1 MKNNKIKENQEQEL
15 DNIRHQI
22 EVTKLQLELE
32 QLKMELPIKV
42 DKEHIAELVARR
54 Y

>member
-32 QLKMELPIKV
+32 QLKMKIKLPIIDVKS
-42 DKEHIAELVARR
+42 IMNNLNG
-54 Y
+54 

>member
-22 EVTKLQLELE
+22 EVTKLKVELE
-32 QLKMELPIKV
+32 QLKMKLPIDIKSIMN
-42 DKEHIAELVARR
+42 K
-54 Y
+54 

>member
-1 MKNNKIKENQEQEL
+1 MKNNMIKENQEQEL

-32 QLKMELPIKV
+32 QLKMKLPIDVKGIMN
-42 DKEHIAELVARR
+42 KLNG
-54 Y
+54 

>member
-1 MKNNKIKENQEQEL
+1 MIKENQEQEL

-32 QLKMELPIKV
+32 QLKMKLPIDVKSIMN
-42 DKEHIAELVARR
+42 KLNG
-54 Y
+54 